1 MSLMTESLLLE
12 AQSLRLEGDIDT
24 SIDLLKTV
32 VSQCNSDLA
41 SQQNHTTDGNGDR
54 STTNADTVHNTR
66 QLRQVAAYQLALLLL
81 QRSGR
86 MRVGE
91 VDTGKGDEN
100 EADELLWQL
109 GYRLRLSKMAFGYPL
124 CCSCRQKVNTE
135 PSREE
140 SSIRPPLTT
149 IDNLLPPSIFQALQH
164 AFRPDSRYWSEFY
177 CKVNNETSQQVDGV
191 GDDISQKPKANQF
204 ASHNIPLPSYDA
216 SSGSKSLLHH
226 FQHSTKSMLEQI
238 AIFAQHQLK
247 EHFPDLTKATSV
259 EIWSHRR
266 PPDGQHQLH
275 YDLDEIL
282 LYQQR
287 KKLEQ
292 EQNDE
297 GSSEHARGTK
307 RQKTGNEGGKNAC
320 RDSVSCPIVSCVL
333 TINVPS
339 QSGSCSICGDRG
351 NSAPTLICNQS
362 ISHRNGNKSTIGW
375 LCYPHPNRILAFE
388 GSLLHGVV
396 PGIPFAQSSN
406 SSDDDGS
413 SSCDDFYD
421 VDFSD
426 AKRKP
431 DKGQRITLMMGFW
444 KDVCLTTPD
453 ENSKG
458 SPMGPNVPF
467 DRLLKSTNAWA
478 EEFKPIVISEKDI
491 GHISTTN
498 TIIDDIDP
506 LWVPV
511 QNKSMEGEKAFGEYA
526 PSEEAK
532 QFSGRFFLKSLE
544 PTDIDH
550 NVLSGS

>member
-12 AQSLRLEGDIDT
+12 AQSLRLEGDIDA

-32 VSQCNSDLA
+32 LSQCNSDLVPR
-41 SQQNHTTDGNGDR
+41 QQNHTTR
-54 STTNADTVHNTR
+54 STTNADKVHNTG

-86 MRVGE
+86 MRVSE
-91 VDTGKGDEN
+91 VDTGKGDEK
-100 EADELLWQL
+100 EADELLWRL
-109 GYRLRLSKMAFGYPL
+109 GYRLRLSKTAFGYPL
-124 CCSCRQKVNTE
+124 CSCQQKIDTE
-135 PSREE
+135 PSQGETL
-140 SSIRPPLTT
+140 IRPPLTT
-149 IDNLLPPSIFQALQH
+149 IDNLFPPSIFQALQH

-191 GDDISQKPKANQF
+191 GDDDISQQPKANQF

-226 FQHSTKSMLEQI
+226 CQHSKSLLEQI

-247 EHFPDLTKATSV
+247 EQFPDLTNATSV

-275 YDLDEIL
+275 YDMDEVL
-282 LYQQR
+282 LFMQH
-287 KKLEQ
+287 KELEKGR
-292 EQNDE
+292 NDE
-297 GSSEHARGTK
+297 GSSEQARGTK

-320 RDSVSCPIVSCVL
+320 RDSVSFPIVSCVL

-339 QSGSCSICGDRG
+339 QSGSCSICGNSG

-362 ISHRNGNKSTIGW
+362 ITHRNGNKSNIGW

-406 SSDDDGS
+406 STSDDDHES
-413 SSCDDFYD
+413 SD
-421 VDFSD
+421 
-426 AKRKP
+426 
-431 DKGQRITLMMGFW
+431 QRITLMLGFW
-444 KDVCLTTPD
+444 KDVCLTMPD

-467 DRLLKSTNAWA
+467 DRLLKSTNTWA
-478 EEFKPIVISEKDI
+478 EEFKPIVISENDI
-491 GHISTTN
+491 DHIVTTSTAT
-498 TIIDDIDP
+498 DVLDP
-506 LWVPV
+506 LWVNV
-511 QNKSMEGEKAFGEYA
+511 HNKITEGEKSFGEYA
-526 PSEEAK
+526 PSGEAK

-544 PTDIDH
+544 PTYIDH
-550 NVLSGS
+550 DVLSGS